1 MNRTTM
7 NTIQRP
13 VGILA
18 ILLLML
24 QACST
29 PAGEAPATDAPA
41 HDHAHGTDTAN
52 AEVTLTREQFAALAI
67 PFVSPEWRTMEG
79 SIRLTGRVMT
89 SPVSKAQVTS
99 PITAKV
105 VDVLVDEGATVTKGQ
120 PLVAFA
126 DPGFFK
132 LQEEY
137 LSARA
142 QRTQAVAELER
153 QRALLAGDATA
164 RKSAEQAEAR
174 ASELQARVGSL
185 EGTLRM
191 LGVDPASLRPDALHE
206 RFLVRSP
213 MAGRVNGIRVFL
225 GATVDPTTV
234 LLEVIDL
241 HHFHVHLNAYERD
254 LPLLREGVRFPFQV
268 MNLPRGRFEGEL
280 FSIGRTFDDDG
291 RTIPVHA
298 HVEVGSEQLVE
309 GMSVVAEIPLGAER
323 QLTVPAKALARS
335 GDRAYVYVD
344 EGEAEG
350 AHHFRQVEVR
360 AGVASA
366 GWVAVTPFAPLDSLA
381 RIAGDKAFYLRNS
394 LTAVEHDH

>member
-1 MNRTTM
+1 M
-7 NTIQRP
+7 NTNVRTI
-13 VGILA
+13 GMLA
-18 ILLLML
+18 ILLLVL

-29 PAGEAPATDAPA
+29 PAEEAPATDA

-52 AEVTLTREQFAALAI
+52 AEVSLTSEQFAALAI

-105 VDVLVDEGATVTKGQ
+105 VDVLVDEGATVIKGQ

-142 QRTQAVAELER
+142 QRTQALAELER
-153 QRALLAGDATA
+153 QRTLLAGDATA

-191 LGVDPASLRPDALHE
+191 LGVDPASLRPDALHD

-323 QLTVPAKALARS
+323 QLAVPATALARS
-335 GDRAYVYVD
+335 GDRAYVYVA

>member
-1 MNRTTM
+1 MITISRTTGM
-7 NTIQRP
+7 
-13 VGILA
+13 LL
-18 ILLLML
+18 ILLLVL
-24 QACST
+24 QACSMPTPET
-29 PAGEAPATDAPA
+29 PAADA
-41 HDHAHGTDTAN
+41 HDHDHGTDTAN
-52 AEVTLTREQFAALAI
+52 AEVSLTPEQFAALAI

-105 VDVLVDEGATVTKGQ
+105 VDVLVDEGAAVTKGQ

-153 QRALLAGDATA
+153 QRTLLAGDATA

-174 ASELQARVGSL
+174 ASELQARVGAL

-225 GATVDPTTV
+225 GATVEPTTV

-268 MNLPRGRFEGEL
+268 MNLPGGRFEGEL

-291 RTIPVHA
+291 RTIPLHA
-298 HVEVGSEQLVE
+298 HVDVGSEQLVE

-323 QLTVPAKALARS
+323 QLTVPATALARS

-344 EGEAEG
+344 EGKAEG

-360 AGVASA
+360 AGVTSD

-394 LTAVEHDH
+394 LSDLSHDH

>member
-1 MNRTTM
+1 M
-7 NTIQRP
+7 
-13 VGILA
+13 LL
-18 ILLLML
+18 ILLLVL
-24 QACST
+24 QACSMPAPET
-29 PAGEAPATDAPA
+29 PAADA
-41 HDHAHGTDTAN
+41 HDHDHGTDTAN
-52 AEVTLTREQFAALAI
+52 AEVSLTPEQFAALAI

-105 VDVLVDEGATVTKGQ
+105 VDVLVDEGAAVTKGQ

-137 LSARA
+137 LSAQA

-153 QRALLAGDATA
+153 QRTLLAGDATA

-174 ASELQARVGSL
+174 ASELQARVGAL
-185 EGTLRM
+185 DGTLRM
-191 LGVDPASLRPDALHE
+191 LGVDPAALRPDALHE

-268 MNLPRGRFEGEL
+268 MNLSAGRFEGEL

-323 QLTVPAKALARS
+323 QLSVPATALARS
-335 GDRAYVYVD
+335 GDRAYLYVD
-344 EGEAEG
+344 EGVAEG
-350 AHHFRQVEVR
+350 AHHFREVEVR
-360 AGVASA
+360 AGVTSA
-366 GWVAVTPFAPLDSLA
+366 GWVAVTPFGPLDSLA

-394 LTAVEHDH
+394 LSDPSHDH

>member
-1 MNRTTM
+1 M
-7 NTIQRP
+7 NTNSRTI
-13 VGILA
+13 GMLA
-18 ILLLML
+18 ILLLVL

-29 PAGEAPATDAPA
+29 PAPEIPATDP
-41 HDHAHGTDTAN
+41 HEHEHGTDTAN
-52 AEVTLTREQFAALAI
+52 AEVSLTPEQFAALAI
-67 PFVSPEWRTMEG
+67 PFVTPEWRTMEG

-105 VDVLVDEGATVTKGQ
+105 VDVLVDEGAAVTKGQ

-153 QRALLAGDATA
+153 QRILLAGDATA

-185 EGTLRM
+185 EGTLRL

-213 MAGRVNGIRVFL
+213 MAGRVNGILVFL

-268 MNLPRGRFEGEL
+268 MNLPGGRFEGEL

-309 GMSVVAEIPLGAER
+309 GMSVTAEIPLGAER
-323 QLTVPAKALARS
+323 QLTVPATALARS
-335 GDRAYVYVD
+335 GDRAFVYVD
-344 EGEAEG
+344 EGEVEG
-350 AHHFRQVEVR
+350 EHHFRQVEVR
-360 AGVASA
+360 AGVTSA

-394 LTAVEHDH
+394 LSDMSHDH